1 MLAKRSDHVDLARI
15 VFVSRGLPVQQGR
28 EAASFEQPRQRSLDA
43 LRLFAGLTTPRAQ
56 PTQVVDRGGAV
67 VLQADDPRQLDQG
80 RPEFQHRTFVEVR
93 PQTQPG
99 TLELR

>member
-28 EAASFEQPRQRSLDA
+28 EAASFEHPRQRCLDA

-56 PTQVVDRGGAV
+56 PNTSIKPATMIEIAV
-67 VLQADDPRQLDQG
+67 PAKSSK
-80 RPEFQHRTFVEVR
+80 
-93 PQTQPG
+93 
-99 TLELR
+99 